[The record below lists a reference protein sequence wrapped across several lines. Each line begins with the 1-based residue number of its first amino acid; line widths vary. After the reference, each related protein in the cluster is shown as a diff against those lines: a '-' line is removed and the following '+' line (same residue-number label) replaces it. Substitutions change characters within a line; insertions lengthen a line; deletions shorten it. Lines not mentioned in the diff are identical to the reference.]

1 MNVEAPHKGMWT
13 KFFFCI
19 MTNCAGENETQE
31 GDEIAM

>member
-1 MNVEAPHKGMWT
+1 MLKHHIKECGLN
-13 KFFFCI
+13 FFFCI